1 MHHLPLKCRY
11 HATVCVLL
19 LHEIHIL
26 YFQAISAMRLRQE
39 MCHYLEWRMKKITR
53 DNVSTL
59 MQKLLGPHLG
69 WVIVWGCLLGTVTGA
84 VSQALRISLSF
95 NYKTTNVN

>member
-1 MHHLPLKCRY
+1 MY
-11 HATVCVLL
+11 A
-19 LHEIHIL
+19 LHCYGNTYIRIRIL
-26 YFQAISAMRLRQE
+26 YFQAVSAMRLRQE

-53 DNVSTL
+53 DNISTL

-69 WVIVWGCLLGTVTGA
+69 WVIVWACLLGAVTGA

-95 NYKTTNVN
+95 NYKTANVN